1 MIFIEGASL
10 ISVAPTACTCW
21 IVALVI
27 EYLIALTG
35 WKPEAATRF
44 PGSSHTS
51 GFREVCLASEGSLF
65 LPTSESYD
73 AIVGVG
79 DFSSPD
85 DIILPIIP
93 IIITMIIIGSIR
105 LKRLVMSIREKPA
118 CDGKTRLWDCI
129 GTVRVCSGL
138 IGRPEGKFMIFID
151 NDFLFMYYL
160 PRGEGGTGGLL
171 PSLPAFR
178 IQVLRLSS

>member
-1 MIFIEGASL
+1 LRPRPDKSTAGASASWGL
-10 ISVAPTACTCW
+10 AYLFTYESHDA
-21 IVALVI
+21 VI
-27 EYLIALTG
+27 GLGA
-35 WKPEAATRF
+35 
-44 PGSSHTS
+44 
-51 GFREVCLASEGSLF
+51 
-65 LPTSESYD
+65 
-73 AIVGVG
+73 
-79 DFSSPD
+79 SSPKD

-105 LKRLVMSIREKPA
+105 LKRLVMSIWEELA